1 MTHALLRIAREEG
14 GRALYGGYVYY
25 MCAYMYLYAVNTS
38 TLHQVL
44 LKLANSITVLD
55 SSVGSITLYYDSLS
69 VCM

>member
-1 MTHALLRIAREEG
+1 MPSYALPERKGSEHYMEG
-14 GRALYGGYVYY
+14 MYS
-25 MCAYMYLYAVNTS
+25 AYMYLYAVNTS

-55 SSVGSITLYYDSLS
+55 TGVGSITLYYDSLS